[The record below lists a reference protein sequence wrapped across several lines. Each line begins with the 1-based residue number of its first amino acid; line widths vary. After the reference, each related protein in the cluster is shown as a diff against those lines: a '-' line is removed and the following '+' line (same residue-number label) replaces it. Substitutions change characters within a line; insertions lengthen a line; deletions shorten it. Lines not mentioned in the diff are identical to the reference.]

1 MVVEAAA
8 AAAESAAPKCLS
20 PGSNILCEDGASE
33 RRTACTLA
41 DAVNLPPVDGKGEM
55 TADVKEEG
63 LNSPESRELNAHKR
77 MLERT
82 MSHACG

>member
-1 MVVEAAA
+1 MAVAAA
-8 AAAESAAPKCLS
+8 AAAAAAAAVECLS

-55 TADVKEEG
+55 TADAKEEG
-63 LNSPESRELNAHKR
+63 LNNTESR
-77 MLERT
+77 
-82 MSHACG
+82 G